1 MKYLTIAVLPV
12 PLPPM
17 NKTGFSSNKVISV
30 ILQRRVTSTLGIII
44 SLNKSVSSNTGSF
57 NCSFQ
62 LTQVKL
68 ASSKK

>member
-1 MKYLTIAVLPV
+1 MKYLTTAVLPV
-12 PLPPM
+12 PGSPM
-17 NKTGFSSNKVISV
+17 NKTGFSSNILISV

-62 LTQVKL
+62 FTHVNVG
-68 ASSKK
+68 SSK

>member
-1 MKYLTIAVLPV
+1 MKYLTIAVFPV

-44 SLNKSVSSNTGSF
+44 ETYI
-57 NCSFQ
+57 
-62 LTQVKL
+62 
-68 ASSKK
+68 

>member
-44 SLNKSVSSNTGSF
+44 SLKRSVSSNTGSF

-68 ASSKK
+68 A